1 MYAYL
6 NFVLF
11 NNMFIAS
18 VQKGLVESKNILSQ
32 QTTLSSEI
40 YTNLIKEQTRL
51 ENNQRALISIR
62 KSYNDELNSLR
73 LTLFGESIE
82 TTSAPDTSF
91 AELKSL
97 IEETVLDTRDKVL
110 EMPEL

>member
-1 MYAYL
+1 MYIYL
-6 NFVLF
+6 NLFFQQFV
-11 NNMFIAS
+11 IAS
-18 VQKGLVESKNILSQ
+18 VQKGLAESKNILSQ

-40 YTNLIKEQTRL
+40 YSNLIKEQTRL
-51 ENNQRALISIR
+51 ENNQKALISIR
-62 KSYNDELNSLR
+62 KSYNDELNNLR

-82 TTSAPDTSF
+82 PTSAPDKSF
-91 AELKSL
+91 AELKSF

>member
-1 MYAYL
+1 L
-6 NFVLF
+6 SLF
-11 NNMFIAS
+11 STTCLAS
-18 VQKGLVESKNILSQ
+18 VQKGLAESKNILSQ
-32 QTTLSSEI
+32 QAALSSEI
-40 YTNLIKEQTRL
+40 YSNLIKEQTRL

-62 KSYNDELNSLR
+62 KSYNDELNNLR

-82 TTSAPDTSF
+82 STSTPDKSF